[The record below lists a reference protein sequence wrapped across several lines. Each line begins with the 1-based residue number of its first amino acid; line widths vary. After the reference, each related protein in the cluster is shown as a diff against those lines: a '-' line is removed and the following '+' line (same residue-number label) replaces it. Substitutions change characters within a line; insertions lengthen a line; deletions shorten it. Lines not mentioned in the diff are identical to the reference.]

1 MNHTI
6 CSINKWPL
14 LAGLVLCAAC
24 SESTDLEGV
33 SGSLDNQAKL
43 VVVDYAVGEPELR
56 SVSHEPLPANQR
68 ISSLTYLLYDAEGS
82 LVKQREIPDIN
93 TTTVWPLKRTTM
105 TWAQREALRDTLKC
119 GDKYTSVFV
128 ANANPKLFAN
138 EEVLHLTKLVDAK
151 PIPVKLSEVFLSLP
165 RNTAFHD
172 GNMFYLDVNNIKP
185 DTQFDR
191 EHPLNCPVMLERI
204 VSRTDFFSDDFPAW
218 NSEFAQGKIQEFA
231 DKVYGEYFPVELSNN
246 PFHVN
251 DMLKNFTQDFYNYT
265 YHYTLIPGEG
275 AIYAAWLADFAR
287 NVNTLICKDA
297 INNAIQT
304 ADIAA
309 IKDIFYD
316 AIRKNESLEKLWQPW
331 SGLTAKVTYS
341 KCADLFFIDGLK
353 SGVNAEENLIQSPML
368 DMIMLDSKV
377 PGAKKQHTFTLI
389 GFGENA
395 NTVSKS
401 EQNIMQEVQLYS
413 KDNNAALVATL
424 PLPDAFR
431 SFSAQGKNG
440 RVQLVYCPIKALV
453 VDKEEANKIS
463 GVTYNLPPI
472 NLEVMLPSS
481 LFASQLYMKRLQEF
495 FESDKGKKY
504 GTDMQ
509 NFILQITLPDLS
521 QSKALKVESG
531 WTQKQ

>member
-14 LAGLVLCAAC
+14 LAGLFLCAAC

-43 VVVDYAVGEPELR
+43 VIVDYAVDEPELR

-165 RNTAFHD
+165 KNTAFHD
-172 GNMFYLDVNNIKP
+172 GNMFYLDVNNIEL
-185 DTQFDR
+185 DTLVDR
-191 EHPLNCPVMLERI
+191 DHPLNCPVMLERI

-218 NSEFAQGKIQEFA
+218 NSEFAQGKIREFA
-231 DKVYGEYFPVELSNN
+231 DKVYGDIFIEKFQEKAPLGIQSW
-246 PFHVN
+246 
-251 DMLKNFTQDFYNYT
+251 LKQFTD
-265 YHYTLIPGEG
+265 
-275 AIYAAWLADFAR
+275 DFALFATR
-287 NVNTLICKDA
+287 KGYMGLVSGWITDFTVVL
-297 INNAIQT
+297 NNIDYRQYIGNIT
-304 ADIAA
+304 QQDKNN
-309 IKDIFYD
+309 IKKILYTSLL
-316 AIRKNESLEKLWQPW
+316 KNESLKKLWQPW
-331 SGLTAKVTYS
+331 KELSAKVVFN
-341 KCADLFFIDGLK
+341 KCANHFFIESSKAGKDDI
-353 SGVNAEENLIQSPML
+353 AETTSPIL
-368 DMIMLDSKV
+368 DIITLNTSDN
-377 PGAKKQHTFTLI
+377 KKQNSFTLI
-389 GFGENA
+389 GFGENL
-395 NTVSKS
+395 NTKNG
-401 EQNIMQEVQLYS
+401 EELNAMKEVQLFHQ
-413 KDNNAALVATL
+413 DNKEAPIVVL
-424 PLPDAFR
+424 PLPQDYQ
-431 SFSAQGKNG
+431 SFSALVNNS
-440 RVQLVYCPIKALV
+440 RVQLSYSPIKSLEYITTF
-453 VDKEEANKIS
+453 KTGQS
-463 GVTYNLPPI
+463 YLLQPI
-472 NLEVMLPSS
+472 NIETIILKNMGSYDLHKNYLLEFLKTPEG
-481 LFASQLYMKRLQEF
+481 Q
-495 FESDKGKKY
+495 KY